1 MAFTNP
7 QGRTQSSLSE
17 INITPFVDVVLVL
30 LVIFMV
36 TAPLMES
43 GIEVDLPQTTQ
54 VKQITEERVTVTIDR
69 KQRLFVGSET
79 VNINNLS
86 KKLRSLMRDPSR
98 QEVFLRADEN
108 APFGIVAH
116 VMDIMRSNGI
126 EKISVVTKPYEAA
139 KK

>member
-7 QGRTQSSLSE
+7 QGRTQTSLSE

-30 LVIFMV
+30 LIIFMV

-54 VKQITEERVTVTIDR
+54 VKQITEERVTVTIDKR
-69 KQRLFVGSET
+69 QRLYVGNEA
-79 VNINNLS
+79 VNVNNLAA
-86 KKLRSLMRDPSR
+86 KLHSLMRDPSR
-98 QEVFLRADEN
+98 QEVYLRADKD

-116 VMDIMRSNGI
+116 VMDIMHTNGI
-126 EKISVVTKPYEAA
+126 EKVNVVTKPYVAV
-139 KK
+139 K